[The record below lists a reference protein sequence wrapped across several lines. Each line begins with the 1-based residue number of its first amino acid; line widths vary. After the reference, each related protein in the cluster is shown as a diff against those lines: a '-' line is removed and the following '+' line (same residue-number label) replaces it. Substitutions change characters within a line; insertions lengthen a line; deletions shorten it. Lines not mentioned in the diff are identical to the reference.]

1 MSERSGILKW
11 LSPER
16 MGPIGLIVI
25 AWAFLLSRLWLLDLP
40 LFWDELGVYGQS
52 VFHLADNQICPA
64 PSCLPPVLSRG
75 HPMLYVFLN
84 ALWAEVGGLSIPSLR
99 FFNLLVSLGLLGLVY
114 RITSRHWNPQAGLM
128 AASILAIQP
137 LFAIQSV
144 MILPEMMLAFF
155 VTGMI
160 GAWFRRSWL
169 WYVVLGL
176 GAVWTKETGIVVPLA
191 LISARVLQSLFRRE
205 SDGLPADL
213 AILSTPLLGFMAFL
227 ALQKAQLG
235 WFLFPYH
242 ESLIDLT
249 PSVVLFKL
257 QEFVEF
263 LLLQQGRWTWMLV
276 LLLITAIRV
285 LQGKGDWLSDLTH
298 NPRTLTLVVVVAS
311 LLVFSSLNAYMNRYL
326 LLGFPLCS
334 ILVAAGLQQI
344 GLRPRVAL
352 WGLLCAIPL
361 LHSSSEFNYD
371 EDESLVNQVSIM
383 EQAVDWIEQ
392 REGLVSV
399 KTNFPGYYAL
409 QDSRYGYLS
418 GSEPIEQT
426 PHFHQAS
433 YIVRF
438 MPGAELPG
446 FPWDKVE
453 EVKSFS
459 QGGCHASIF
468 VYIGGEE

>member
-1 MSERSGILKW
+1 MSERRGIMRW
-11 LSPER
+11 LSPDW
-16 MGPIGLIVI
+16 MGPIGLLVI
-25 AWAFLLSRLWLLDLP
+25 TWAFLLSRLWLLNLP

-52 VFHLADNQICPA
+52 VFHLADNQICPT
-64 PSCLPPVLSRG
+64 PSCLPPILSRG

-84 ALWAEVGGLSIPSLR
+84 AVWTEISGLSIPSLR
-99 FFNLLVSLGLLGLVY
+99 LFNLLISLGLLAFVY

-160 GAWFRRSWL
+160 GAWFKRSWV
-169 WYVVLGL
+169 WYILLGL

-191 LISARVLQSLFRRE
+191 LMSTRVLQSLFRKE
-205 SDGLPADL
+205 TTGLLADL
-213 AILSTPLLGFMAFL
+213 ALISAPLVGFFAFL

-249 PSVVLFKL
+249 PGAVVFKL

-276 LLLITAIRV
+276 LLLVLAMRL
-285 LQGKGDWLSDLTH
+285 LQGKGDWLSDLTN
-298 NPRTLTLVVVVAS
+298 NPRTLTLVIVVLS
-311 LLVFSSLNAYMNRYL
+311 LLLFSSLNAYMNRYL
-326 LLGFPLCS
+326 LLCFPLCS

-344 GLRPRVAL
+344 GLKPRIAL
-352 WGLLCAIPL
+352 WGLLCAIPV
-361 LHSSSEFNYD
+361 LHNSSEFNYD
-371 EDESLVNQVSIM
+371 EDESLVNQVNLIQ
-383 EQAVDWIEQ
+383 QAVEWIEQ
-392 REGLVSV
+392 RDDLTSV
-399 KTNFPGYYAL
+399 KVNFPGYYAF
-409 QDSRYGYLS
+409 QDPRYGYLS
-418 GSEPIEQT
+418 GQPIKLT
-426 PHFHQAS
+426 PHYDKAS

-438 MPGAELPG
+438 MPGPELQG
-446 FPWDKVE
+446 FPWAEVT
-453 EVKSFS
+453 EVKTFA
-459 QGGCHASIF
+459 QGGCSASIF
-468 VYIGGEE
+468 VYRGGEE